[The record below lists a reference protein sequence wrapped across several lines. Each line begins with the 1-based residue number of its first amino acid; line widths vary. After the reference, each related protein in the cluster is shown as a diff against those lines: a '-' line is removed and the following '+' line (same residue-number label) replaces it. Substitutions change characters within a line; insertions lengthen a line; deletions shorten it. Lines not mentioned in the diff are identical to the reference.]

1 MIVGIIGGGFVGKAL
16 KLLEC
21 DDLNML
27 IYDINKDLCNPKNIE
42 MKDLLKC

>member
-27 IYDINKDLCNPKNIE
+27 IYDIKRS
-42 MKDLLKC
+42 M